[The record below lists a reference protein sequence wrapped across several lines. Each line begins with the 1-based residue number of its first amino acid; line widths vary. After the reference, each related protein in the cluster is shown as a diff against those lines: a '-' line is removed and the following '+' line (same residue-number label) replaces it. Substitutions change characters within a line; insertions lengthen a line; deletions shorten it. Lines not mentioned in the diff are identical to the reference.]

1 MTAGFVENV
10 IHSSKADDWGGDD
23 DEEEWKGYRRIAHRA
38 TRHRDAG
45 GDKRQPCQDLAK
57 SERDFQMTA
66 GLT

>member
-1 MTAGFVENV
+1 MKNV
-10 IHSSKADDWGGDD
+10 IRSSKADDWDGDD
-23 DEEEWKGYRRIAHRA
+23 DEEKGYRRITHRA

-66 GLT
+66 SLT